1 MTFCTCQYR
10 TNILAIVN
18 ILPYHENAMENFG
31 SHIRRLRKLKGLTL
45 KQVEIQAKVSNA
57 YISQIERG
65 LRKPPHPDILKRLA
79 KTYDVPHRE
88 LLVLAGYLE
97 EDSLAIATRR
107 KVEEAFEHVTTDPTF
122 KQGTRLKGTH
132 VSLETKRFIV
142 EMYEKL
148 TQRSLLKEGA

>member
-1 MTFCTCQYR
+1 
-10 TNILAIVN
+10 
-18 ILPYHENAMENFG
+18 MENFG
-31 SHIRRLRKLKGLTL
+31 SYIRQLRKSKGLTL
-45 KQVEIQAKVSNA
+45 KQVETQAKVSNA

-88 LLVLAGYLE
+88 LLVVAGYLE
-97 EDSLAIATRR
+97 EDSVETAKRR
-107 KVEEAFEHVTTDPTF
+107 EIEEAYEHVRTDPTF

-148 TQRSLLKEGA
+148 TQRNLLKRA

>member
-1 MTFCTCQYR
+1 
-10 TNILAIVN
+10 
-18 ILPYHENAMENFG
+18 MESFG
-31 SHIRRLRKLKGLTL
+31 SYMRQLRKFKGLTL
-45 KQVEIQAKVSNA
+45 KQVETQAKVSNA

-88 LLVLAGYLE
+88 LLVVAGYLE
-97 EDSLAIATRR
+97 EDSAETAKRR
-107 KVEEAFEHVTTDPTF
+107 EIEEAYEHVRTDPTF

-132 VSLETKRFIV
+132 VSLEMKRFIV

-148 TQRSLLKEGA
+148 TQRNLLKRA